1 MMFQTCMT
9 FFYLWGTK
17 RNLNENDTLN
27 SKKDKKVFNL
37 LKLNS
42 LNQLYILNE
51 KSNFSATHL
60 LLWRV

>member
-17 RNLNENDTLN
+17 RNLNENDPLN

-42 LNQLYILNE
+42 LNQLY
-51 KSNFSATHL
+51 
-60 LLWRV
+60 